1 MCEWVS
7 VKDRLPG
14 VGFIVLAYDAPTN
27 SISLAFREKGYENFV
42 DCDSGYYMNTVTHWM
57 PLPKPPKET
66 CNY

>member
-27 SISLAFREKGYENFV
+27 SI
-42 DCDSGYYMNTVTHWM
+42 T
-57 PLPKPPKET
+57 
-66 CNY
+66 